1 LRSVDGDDDVGTA
14 LNGVVT
20 LMNCDCIEQVVD
32 DGTPRGADAAVRG
45 SEPGVPAAT
54 RPERGTAAA
63 AAG

>member
-1 LRSVDGDDDVGTA
+1 
-14 LNGVVT
+14 
-20 LMNCDCIEQVVD
+20 MNCDCIEQVVD

-45 SEPGVPAAT
+45 GVYGSEPGVPAAT